1 MEFCSTVVMTSKLTD
16 LPSDLASALAALQ
29 AEREERLRV
38 EAERDAAVVLA
49 SSRLAEATDAQAAA
63 ANARAAAAKARAE
76 AANALAKLSDR
87 EAQIAHLEL
96 RIEKLRRELYGPRS
110 ERTARL
116 IEQLELELEDLVTSA
131 SEDEIAAQ
139 AAAAKAQTV
148 RPFTRKRP
156 VRKPWPDDIECER
169 VVIEAPTTCAC
180 CGGARLSKLG
190 EDVTKTLEE
199 IPRRFKLI
207 ETVRE
212 KFTCRDCEA
221 ITQPPAP
228 FHVTPRGFIGPQLLA
243 TILFDKF
250 GMHTPLNRQ
259 STRFKCEGIDLGLS
273 TLADQVGHGTSALMP
288 VFPLIERHVLS
299 AERLHGDD
307 TTIRI
312 LAKGKCTTGRIWS
325 YVRDDRP
332 FAGSAPPAAVYYASS
347 DRRGEHPQKHLAGFA
362 GILQADCYAGFEPLF
377 DPKAKAQPIT
387 PAFCFAHARR
397 GFFELADIEKT
408 ARDGRRGKPV
418 APIALEAVRRLD
430 ALFEIERDI
439 NGRSA
444 DERRAVRQE
453 KSKPLLDDMHAWLLR
468 ERETLSRSAEVLKPM
483 NYMLR
488 RWGDFARFLDDGRIC
503 LSNNAAERSLRGV
516 AVGRRNWT
524 FAGSQRGADRAAVML
539 TMITT
544 CRLNDVDPKAWLAD
558 VLARIAD
565 LPSSR
570 LHELL
575 PWEWK
580 RLRPAD
586 KPADQQA
593 A

>member
-1 MEFCSTVVMTSKLTD
+1 MTSKPDD

-29 AEREERLRV
+29 AEREARL
-38 EAERDAAVVLA
+38 
-49 SSRLAEATDAQAAA
+49 
-63 ANARAAAAKARAE
+63 RAE
-76 AANALAKLSDR
+76 AVAASAQAELSDN
-87 EAQIAHLEL
+87 EALVAHLEL
-96 RIEKLRRELYGPRS
+96 RIEKLKRELYGQRS

-116 IEQLELELEDLVTSA
+116 LEQLELELEDLVTTA
-131 SEDEIAAQ
+131 SEDELAAQ
-139 AAAAKAQTV
+139 AAAAKTQNV

-156 VRKPWPDDIECER
+156 VRKPWPDDIEHER
-169 VVIEAPTTCAC
+169 VVIDAPTSCAC
-180 CGGARLSKLG
+180 CGGSRLAKIG

-199 IPRRFKLI
+199 IPRRFKVI

-212 KFTCRDCEA
+212 KFTCRDCEK
-221 ITQPPAP
+221 ISQPPAP
-228 FHVTPRGFIGPQLLA
+228 FHATPRGFIGPQLLA

-250 GMHTPLNRQ
+250 GMHIPLNRQ
-259 STRFKCEGIDLGLS
+259 SARFKAERIDLPLS
-273 TLADQVGHGTSALMP
+273 TLADQVGHGTFAVMP
-288 VFPLIERHVLS
+288 LFHLIERHVLA

-312 LAKGKCTTGRIWS
+312 LAKGKCTTGRIWT

-332 FAGSAPPAAVYYASS
+332 FAGPAPPAAVYYASS
-347 DRRGEHPQKHLAGFA
+347 DRRGEHPQKHLAAFA
-362 GILQADCYAGFEPLF
+362 GILQADCYNGFEPLF
-377 DPKAKAQPIT
+377 DPQKKVLPIT

-397 GFFELADIEKT
+397 GFFELADIEKN
-408 ARDGRRGKPV
+408 AREGKRGKPV
-418 APIALEAVRRLD
+418 SPIALEAVRRLD
-430 ALFEIERDI
+430 VLFEIERAI
-439 NGRSA
+439 NGCGA
-444 DERRAVRQE
+444 EERHAVRQE
-453 KSKPLLDDMHAWLLR
+453 KSKPLLGDMHAWLLR
-468 ERETLSRSAEVLKPM
+468 ERETLSRSSEVLKPM

-488 RWGDFARFLDDGRIC
+488 RWDNFARFLDDGRIC
-503 LSNNAAERSLRGV
+503 LTNNCAERALRGI
-516 AVGRRNWT
+516 ALGRRNWT
-524 FAGSQRGADRAAVML
+524 FAGSQRGADRAAIML

-565 LPSSR
+565 LPASR

-580 RLRPAD
+580 LLRQGD

>member
-1 MEFCSTVVMTSKLTD
+1 MISKPDD
-16 LPSDLASALAALQ
+16 LPLDLVSALAALQ
-29 AEREERLRV
+29 AEREARQK
-38 EAERDAAVVLA
+38 
-49 SSRLAEATDAQAAA
+49 AEAKAANWQAQAASA
-63 ANARAAAAKARAE
+63 QAE
-76 AANALAKLSDR
+76 LSDN
-87 EAQIAHLEL
+87 EALIAHLEL
-96 RIEKLRRELYGPRS
+96 RIEKLKRELHGQRS
-110 ERTARL
+110 ERSARL
-116 IEQLELELEDLVTSA
+116 LEQLELELEELVTTA
-131 SEDEIAAQ
+131 SEDELAAQ
-139 AAAAKAQTV
+139 AAAAKTQNV
-148 RPFTRKRP
+148 RPFVRKRP
-156 VRKPWPDDIECER
+156 VRKPWPDDIEHER

-180 CGGARLSKLG
+180 CGGSRLAKVG

-199 IPRRFKLI
+199 IPRRFKVI

-212 KFTCRDCEA
+212 KFTCRDCEK
-221 ITQPPAP
+221 ISQPPAP
-228 FHVTPRGFIGPQLLA
+228 FHATPRGFIGPQLLA

-250 GMHTPLNRQ
+250 GMHIPLNRQ
-259 STRFKCEGIDLGLS
+259 SVRFKCERIDLPLS
-273 TLADQVGHGTSALMP
+273 TLADQVGHGTFAVMP
-288 VFPLIERHVLS
+288 LFHLIERHVLA

-312 LAKGKCTTGRIWS
+312 LAKGKCVTGRIWT

-332 FAGSAPPAAVYYASS
+332 FAGPAPPAAVYYASS
-347 DRRGEHPQKHLAGFA
+347 DRRGEHPQMHLAAFA
-362 GILQADCYAGFEPLF
+362 GILQADCYNGFEPLF
-377 DPKAKAQPIT
+377 DPQKKVLPIT

-408 ARDGRRGKPV
+408 AREGQKGKPV
-418 APIALEAVRRLD
+418 SPLAREAVRRLD
-430 ALFEIERDI
+430 ALFEIERAI

-468 ERETLSRSAEVLKPM
+468 ERETLSRSSEVLKPM

-488 RWGDFARFLDDGRIC
+488 RWDDFARFLDDGRIC
-503 LSNNAAERSLRGV
+503 LSNNAAERALRGI
-516 AVGRRNWT
+516 ALGRRNWT
-524 FAGSQRGADRAAVML
+524 FAGSQRGADRAAIML

-565 LPSSR
+565 LPTSR

-580 RLRPAD
+580 LLRQAD
-586 KPADQQA
+586 KPTDQQA